1 MQYFKATDV
10 TEQKFSRV
18 FAKVLD
24 EINSDQAAM
33 YAGAFQAAPLGDVLW
48 ELDRSP
54 LARAV
59 PKDLFREIFWVID
72 QYFTRPGTFEF
83 YLDVFRVIFGDSVS
97 VTFAVPEPGVLT
109 INVNVL
115 DIESFNAVWRQV
127 VGDAYVYSNW
137 VDHSGN
143 QIVFQV
149 PEGPKT
155 EEQFDRIMSEL
166 ATAGIYTV
174 ANLALGP

>member
-1 MQYFKATDV
+1 MQSFKASDK
-10 TEQKFSRV
+10 TEAKFSRV
-18 FAKVLD
+18 FAAVMD
-24 EINSDQAAM
+24 AIDSDQGEM
-33 YAGAFQAAPLGDVLW
+33 YDGAFEAAPLGDVLW

-54 LARAV
+54 LARAI
-59 PKDLFREIFWVID
+59 PKDLFRTIFYVVD
-72 QYFTRPGTFEF
+72 EYFQRPGTFEF

-97 VTFAVPEPGVLT
+97 VTFTVPAPGHLF

-115 DIESFNAVWRQV
+115 EIETFNAVFRQI
-127 VGDAYVYSNW
+127 VGDAYVNSNW

-149 PEGPKT
+149 PQGPKT
-155 EEQFDRIMSEL
+155 EEQFDRIMAEL

-174 ANLALGP
+174 ANLSFGP